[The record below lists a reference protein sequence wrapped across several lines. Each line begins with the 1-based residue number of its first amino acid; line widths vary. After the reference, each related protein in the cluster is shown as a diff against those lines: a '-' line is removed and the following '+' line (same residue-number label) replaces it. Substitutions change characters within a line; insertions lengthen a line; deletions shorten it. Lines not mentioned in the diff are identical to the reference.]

1 MNGHPH
7 VGTLLR
13 NQARKSAATEAARA
27 VRAAARPRALI
38 GFDGFLDVIVRAV
51 DTRASMRRDDYTPII
66 TIDALARRIAAAAG
80 RSANI
85 ELVEVERRFGGNGP
99 LLAGALASLGSGVT
113 FIGCVGEDAMRDP
126 PGPVH
131 PAFEPFAS
139 RCQRV
144 FPVARPALTHALEF
158 GDGKIMLNMPQAIQG
173 VTWSTLTRD
182 LGLDTI
188 AGEVLRADLIGVVN
202 WSIMAGVESILT
214 GLRDCLQTP
223 SLRVKPRKR
232 IVIDLSDPAKRT
244 REDLRRVLAL
254 LASLQAH
261 ADVTLGLN
269 FAESLQVAEVLG
281 VAPDPATPQSRDEL
295 AHACMR
301 LAASIRESLQLA
313 CVAIHPREGAA
324 GATVEHLEWIDG
336 PLVLAPRLSTGAGD
350 HFNAGFAF
358 AQALGC
364 SLGACLAMGVGV
376 SGAYVRDAA
385 SPDAERLAAF
395 LDALPEPEPAAV

>member
-1 MNGHPH
+1 MNAHPP

-13 NQARKSAATEAARA
+13 KETRRSAAVEAADALRST
-27 VRAAARPRALI
+27 VRPRALV

-51 DTRASMRRDDYTPII
+51 DTRASMRTEDYTPID
-66 TIDALARRIAAAAG
+66 TIEALARRIAAAAG

-99 LLAGALASLGSGVT
+99 LLAGALASLGTGVT
-113 FIGCVGEDAMRDP
+113 FIGCVGEDAMREP
-126 PGPVH
+126 PVPVH
-131 PAFEPFAS
+131 AAFEPFAR
-139 RCQRV
+139 RCERV
-144 FPVARPALTHALEF
+144 LAVAPPALTHALEF
-158 GDGKIMLNMPQAIQG
+158 GDGKIMFNMPKAIQG
-173 VTWSTLTRD
+173 VTWSTLSRD
-182 LGLDTI
+182 LGLDAITS
-188 AGEVLRADLIGVVN
+188 ELMRADLIGVVN
-202 WSIMAGVESILT
+202 WSIMAGVESMLL

-223 SLRVKPRKR
+223 TLRGQPRKR

-244 REDLRRVLAL
+244 REDLRRVLDL
-254 LASLQAH
+254 LASLQPC

-281 VAPDPATPQSRDEL
+281 VAAGSATPQTRDEL
-295 AHACMR
+295 AQACMR
-301 LAASIRESLQLA
+301 LATMVRESLQLA
-313 CVAIHPREGAA
+313 CVVIHPREGAA
-324 GATVEHLEWIDG
+324 GATAGHLAWIDG

-385 SPDAERLAAF
+385 SPDAPRLAAF
-395 LDALPEPEPAAV
+395 LDDLPEPESAAH